1 MKILSI
7 LGELP
12 MSKVHSFRMSIK
24 RINSQL
30 ESLEKE
36 LNLIESDPVR
46 NDLARI
52 PEITQQM
59 SILLDQ
65 LEQLESQIDIEL
77 KILSN

>member
-52 PEITQQM
+52 PEIAQQM